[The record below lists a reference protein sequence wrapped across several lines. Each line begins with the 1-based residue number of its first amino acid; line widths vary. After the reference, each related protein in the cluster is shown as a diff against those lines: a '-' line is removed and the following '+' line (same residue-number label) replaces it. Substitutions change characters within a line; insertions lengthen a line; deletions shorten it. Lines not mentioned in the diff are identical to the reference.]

1 MIRHLRVR
9 NLALIDELELD
20 FEPGLNVITGETGAG
35 KSVLLG
41 AIAALSGRRVSS
53 ESVRSGAS
61 AASVEAVFE
70 GQPLL
75 ARARELGLASA
86 DDAELLV
93 VRSVSR
99 EGRGKV
105 YVNGRL
111 STVSLLGELLAD
123 ALEVV
128 SQGEHLRLLRPEVQ
142 ARLLDEY
149 GELGPRVEQVSALHA
164 HWYALAREIHSR
176 RASTQERARR
186 EDQLRFELEQI
197 ESMAPEPGEIEALE
211 TEHARLVHVD
221 RLTHETGAALELL
234 DGDLGP
240 GVRERLAQAQA
251 HLRTA
256 LELDGSLVDAAESL
270 ERAGL
275 ELDETSAG
283 LERYLASLDADP
295 AHLVRVETRL
305 AELRRLQARY
315 GPSVEE
321 ILAYRD
327 RIRAEVEQLGGGEAR
342 TAELEAAQAERAQ
355 ALARAAGELEK
366 ARRQVAAELEAHMQ
380 RELQSVDLRRTA
392 FSVALEL
399 LSAKTREG
407 WEAPCAP
414 QGRERP
420 SFWLAPNPGE
430 EPRRLRDAASGGELA
445 RLLLALRNVLREAD
459 SDPGGGGG
467 GVLLFDEIDAGV
479 SGRTAHRIGERLRA
493 LAGRHH
499 HQVVCITHLP
509 QIAALAGAHYK
520 VGKRVRGGRTLIGV
534 RRVEGDARV
543 DEIACMLAGGSVTP
557 AARRHARELLSQAL

>member
-1 MIRHLRVR
+1 MIRELRVQ
-9 NLALIDELELD
+9 NLALIDELELEL
-20 FEPGLNVITGETGAG
+20 EPGLNVITGETGAG

-53 ESVRSGAS
+53 ESVRSGAD
-61 AASVEAVFE
+61 AATVEALFE

-75 ARARELGLASA
+75 ARARELGLASR
-86 DDAELLV
+86 DDSELLV
-93 VRSVSR
+93 VRRVSR

-105 YVNGRL
+105 QVNGRL
-111 STVSLLGELLAD
+111 STVSLLAELLAD

-149 GELGPRVEQVSALHA
+149 GELGPRVEQVRTLYAG
-164 HWYALAREIHSR
+164 WYALTREIHSR
-176 RASTQERARR
+176 RASMQERARR

-197 ESMAPEPGEIEALE
+197 ESVAPEPGELDALE
-211 TEHARLVHVD
+211 TEHARLAHVD
-221 RLTHETGAALELL
+221 HLTQETGAALELL
-234 DGDLGP
+234 EGDPGP
-240 GVRERLAQAQA
+240 GARERLAQAQA

-256 LELDGSLVDAAESL
+256 LELDRSLSDTAESL
-270 ERAGL
+270 ERARL
-275 ELDETSAG
+275 ELDEASSG

-295 AHLVRVETRL
+295 AHLARVEMRL

-327 RIRAEVEQLGGGEAR
+327 RIRDEIEQLGGGEAR
-342 TAELEAAQAERAQ
+342 TAELESEQAERAQ
-355 ALARAAGELEK
+355 ALGAAAGQLEK
-366 ARRQVAAELEAHMQ
+366 ARRQVAAELAAHMQ
-380 RELQSVDLRRTA
+380 RELQGLDLRRAA
-392 FSVALEL
+392 FSVALEP
-399 LSAKTREG
+399 LSAKTQEG

-459 SDPGGGGG
+459 SDPG
-467 GVLLFDEIDAGV
+467 VLLFDEIDAGV

-493 LAGRHH
+493 LGARHQ
-499 HQVVCITHLP
+499 HQVICITHLP
-509 QIAALAGAHYK
+509 QIAALAETHYQ
-520 VGKRVRGGRTLIGV
+520 VGKRVRGGRTLTWV
-534 RRVEGDARV
+534 KRVDGEARV
-543 DEIACMLAGGSVTP
+543 DEIARMLAGGRVTP
-557 AARRHARELLSQAL
+557 AARSHAKELISRSL

>member
-1 MIRHLRVR
+1 MIRELRVQ
-9 NLALIDELELD
+9 NLALIDELELEL
-20 FEPGLNVITGETGAG
+20 EPGLNVITGETGAG

-53 ESVRSGAS
+53 ESVRSGAD
-61 AASVEAVFE
+61 AATVEALFE
-70 GQPLL
+70 SQPLL
-75 ARARELGLASA
+75 ARARELGLASR
-86 DDAELLV
+86 DDSELLG
-93 VRSVSR
+93 VRIISR

-105 YVNGRL
+105 QVNGRL
-111 STVSLLGELLAD
+111 ATVSPLAELLAD

-149 GELGPRVEQVSALHA
+149 GELGPCVEQVRTLHA
-164 HWYALAREIHSR
+164 GWYALTREIHSR
-176 RASTQERARR
+176 RASMQERARR

-197 ESMAPEPGEIEALE
+197 ESVAPEPGELDALE
-211 TEHARLVHVD
+211 TEHARLAHVD
-221 RLTHETGAALELL
+221 RLTQETGAALELL
-234 DGDLGP
+234 EGDPGP
-240 GVRERLAQAQA
+240 GARERLAQAQA

-256 LELDGSLVDAAESL
+256 LELDRSLSDTAESL
-270 ERAGL
+270 ERARL
-275 ELDETSAG
+275 ELDEASSG
-283 LERYLASLDADP
+283 LERYLVSLDADP
-295 AHLVRVETRL
+295 AHLARVELRL

-327 RIRAEVEQLGGGEAR
+327 RIRDEIEQLGGGEAR
-342 TAELEAAQAERAQ
+342 TAELESEQAERAQ
-355 ALARAAGELEK
+355 ALGAAAGQLEK
-366 ARRQVAAELEAHMQ
+366 ARRQVAAELAAHMQ
-380 RELQSVDLRRTA
+380 RELQGLDLRRAA
-392 FSVALEL
+392 FSVVLEP
-399 LSAKTREG
+399 LSAKTQEG

-459 SDPGGGGG
+459 SDPG
-467 GVLLFDEIDAGV
+467 VLLFDEIDAGV

-493 LAGRHH
+493 LGARHQ

-509 QIAALAGAHYK
+509 QIAALAETHYQ
-520 VGKRVRGGRTLIGV
+520 VGKRVRGGRTLTWV
-534 RRVEGDARV
+534 KRVDGDARV
-543 DEIACMLAGGSVTP
+543 DEIARMLAGGRVTP
-557 AARRHARELLSQAL
+557 AARSHAKELISRSL